1 MARKKRFAPN
11 DNNLAIAYYRFSS
24 HSQNEASIDQQR
36 ELAHEWADTHG
47 FKIVQEYED
56 AAISGTTDARP
67 GFQQMLSEVAKIR
80 PHTLIMWKTDR
91 LGRDKYVL
99 AMAKKKIRDAGCEIH
114 LLAEHIPTEGPE
126 GVLIEGLMEAMA
138 EYYSRQLSQNI
149 QRGMDYNAQ
158 HALYNGHKLFGYDVD
173 RSTKKYIPDPNTAP
187 FVQWAFGEYASG
199 KPLKTIAEEMNAQ
212 GLRTPRNAKFSVNML
227 NKMLKNRA
235 YIGEYHHGDITVAGG
250 MPVLVDEATFD
261 RAQRRFAE
269 NKRKGSQRAHG
280 MDDAEAPRYW
290 LTGKLYCGECG
301 STMQGVSGTS
311 KTGRKYYYYYC
322 SAQRRKECHL
332 HKARKQDLEDMVLFA
347 LHNIVDDEEN
357 VTALALDAAEYYEK
371 SHNDTAYLEALEA
384 KRREVE
390 KSLANLVKVI
400 EKGVLSDTVTQRL
413 TQLEEQKSALND
425 AIGTE
430 NVRVSLCEDRH
441 SIQAYFDK
449 FLHADVNDPEIR
461 DQVFEYFVDK
471 VYLYD
476 DKLVVS
482 MWFSEDDRQEI
493 TWRDWFSLDEYW
505 TDESPFAKGG
515 GVEFDCFPLG
525 STRQG
530 PHDSNDHAALFVF
543 PPAFRVLS
551 TAKRALFDDGS
562 ARGRHVDLMLVSYQ
576 RWVAEQLV
584 DDRRLEFQLGRITP
598 DDDIFAGTQLGGDGI
613 LRFRA
618 HLGDDGAHRVGQTA
632 EDGQCLLDGA
642 AVQAVVHRA
651 HLDDRNTFH
660 GRLAH
665 RVEHAGLAV
674 DRHQGSIWFLE
685 HGGGL
690 LRLDVNLQRARIPFD
705 DVRLGYAGDVLQLRA
720 DLVCGDQEQRFAGL
734 LVRDVQHILL
744 AHPFVAAADADLR
757 GFQTEHG

>member
-1 MARKKRFAPN
+1 MARKKKFAPN

-36 ELAHEWADTHG
+36 ELAHEWADAHG

-187 FVQWAFGEYASG
+187 FVQWAFTEYASG

-235 YIGEYHHGDITVAGG
+235 YIGEYHHGDIVVAGG

-311 KTGRKYYYYYC
+311 KTGRTYYYYYC

-371 SHNDTAYLEALEA
+371 SHDDTAYLEALEA
-384 KRREVE
+384 KRKEVE

-400 EKGVLSDTVTQRL
+400 EKGVVSDTVTERL

-425 AIGTE
+425 AIETE
-430 NVRVSLCEDRH
+430 NVRVSLCEDKH

-482 MWFSEDDRQEI
+482 MWFSEDDKQEI

-505 TDESPFAKGG
+505 TDESPFVKGG
-515 GVEFDCFPLG
+515 SVEFDCFPLSSGCGKTTLLKMINGLLIPDKGTVFVQGRDISKTDLIALRRNIGYAIQGVGLFPHMTVRKNIAYVPSLLNKQNRQKTEAAVSRLVKIVGLDESLLERYPSELSGGQQQRVGIARSLAAAPDILLMDEPFGAVDEITRRMLQDEIMRIHRELGVTIVFITHDIREALKLG
-525 STRQG
+525 SRVAVM
-530 PHDSNDHAALFVF
+530 DHGGLVQIDTPENIRKHPATDFV
-543 PPAFRVLS
+543 
-551 TAKRALFDDGS
+551 KE
-562 ARGRHVDLMLVSYQ
+562 LVS
-576 RWVAEQLV
+576 
-584 DDRRLEFQLGRITP
+584 D
-598 DDDIFAGTQLGGDGI
+598 
-613 LRFRA
+613 
-618 HLGDDGAHRVGQTA
+618 H
-632 EDGQCLLDGA
+632 
-642 AVQAVVHRA
+642 
-651 HLDDRNTFH
+651 
-660 GRLAH
+660 
-665 RVEHAGLAV
+665 
-674 DRHQGSIWFLE
+674 
-685 HGGGL
+685 
-690 LRLDVNLQRARIPFD
+690 
-705 DVRLGYAGDVLQLRA
+705 
-720 DLVCGDQEQRFAGL
+720 
-734 LVRDVQHILL
+734 
-744 AHPFVAAADADLR
+744 
-757 GFQTEHG
+757 

>member
-1 MARKKRFAPN
+1 MARKKKFAPN

-36 ELAHEWADTHG
+36 ELAHEWADAHG

-187 FVQWAFGEYASG
+187 FVQWAFTEYASG

-235 YIGEYHHGDITVAGG
+235 YIGEYHHGDIVVAGG

-280 MDDAEAPRYW
+280 MDGSDAPRYW

-311 KTGRKYYYYYC
+311 KTGRTYYYYYC

-371 SHNDTAYLEALEA
+371 SHDDTAYLEALEA
-384 KRREVE
+384 KRKEVE

-400 EKGVLSDTVTQRL
+400 EKGVVSDTVTERL

-425 AIGTE
+425 AIETE
-430 NVRVSLCEDRH
+430 NVRVSLCEDKH

-482 MWFSEDDRQEI
+482 MWFSEDDKQEI

-505 TDESPFAKGG
+505 TDESPFVKGG
-515 GVEFDCFPLG
+515 SVEFDCFPLSSGCGKTTLLKMINGLLIPDKGTVFVQGRDISKTDLIALRRNIGYAIQGVGLFPHMTVRKNIAYVPSLLNKQNRQKTEAAVSRLVKIVGLDESLLERYPSELSGGQQQRVGIARSLAAAPDILLMDEPFGAVDEITRRMLQDEIMRIHRELGVTIVFITHDIREALKLG
-525 STRQG
+525 SRVAVM
-530 PHDSNDHAALFVF
+530 DHGGLVQIDTPENIRKHPATDFV
-543 PPAFRVLS
+543 
-551 TAKRALFDDGS
+551 KE
-562 ARGRHVDLMLVSYQ
+562 LVS
-576 RWVAEQLV
+576 
-584 DDRRLEFQLGRITP
+584 D
-598 DDDIFAGTQLGGDGI
+598 
-613 LRFRA
+613 
-618 HLGDDGAHRVGQTA
+618 H
-632 EDGQCLLDGA
+632 
-642 AVQAVVHRA
+642 
-651 HLDDRNTFH
+651 
-660 GRLAH
+660 
-665 RVEHAGLAV
+665 
-674 DRHQGSIWFLE
+674 
-685 HGGGL
+685 
-690 LRLDVNLQRARIPFD
+690 
-705 DVRLGYAGDVLQLRA
+705 
-720 DLVCGDQEQRFAGL
+720 
-734 LVRDVQHILL
+734 
-744 AHPFVAAADADLR
+744 
-757 GFQTEHG
+757 

>member
-24 HSQNEASIDQQR
+24 HSQNDASIDQQR
-36 ELAHEWADTHG
+36 ELANEWADAHG

-114 LLAEHIPTEGPE
+114 LLAENIPTKGPE

-173 RSTKKYIPDPNTAP
+173 RSTKKYIADPNTAP
-187 FVQWAFGEYASG
+187 FVQWAFKEYASG

-261 RAQRRFAE
+261 HAQRRFAE

-371 SHNDTAYLEALEA
+371 NHNDTAYLEALEA

-400 EKGVLSDTVTQRL
+400 ERGVVSDTVTERL

-482 MWFSEDDRQEI
+482 MWFSEDDKQEI

-505 TDESPFAKGG
+505 TDESPFVKGEAA
-515 GVEFDCFPLG
+515 EFDCFPLG
-525 STRQG
+525 STNCSVGEHMQV
-530 PHDSNDHAALFVF
+530 FVVRR
-543 PPAFRVLS
+543 AFV
-551 TAKRALFDDGS
+551 
-562 ARGRHVDLMLVSYQ
+562 
-576 RWVAEQLV
+576 
-584 DDRRLEFQLGRITP
+584 
-598 DDDIFAGTQLGGDGI
+598 
-613 LRFRA
+613 
-618 HLGDDGAHRVGQTA
+618 
-632 EDGQCLLDGA
+632 
-642 AVQAVVHRA
+642 
-651 HLDDRNTFH
+651 
-660 GRLAH
+660 
-665 RVEHAGLAV
+665 
-674 DRHQGSIWFLE
+674 
-685 HGGGL
+685 
-690 LRLDVNLQRARIPFD
+690 
-705 DVRLGYAGDVLQLRA
+705 
-720 DLVCGDQEQRFAGL
+720 L
-734 LVRDVQHILL
+734 LV
-744 AHPFVAAADADLR
+744 
-757 GFQTEHG
+757 E

>member
-1 MARKKRFAPN
+1 MARKKKFAPN

-47 FKIVQEYED
+47 LKIVKEYED

-138 EYYSRQLSQNI
+138 EYY
-149 QRGMDYNAQ
+149 
-158 HALYNGHKLFGYDVD
+158 
-173 RSTKKYIPDPNTAP
+173 
-187 FVQWAFGEYASG
+187 
-199 KPLKTIAEEMNAQ
+199 
-212 GLRTPRNAKFSVNML
+212 
-227 NKMLKNRA
+227 
-235 YIGEYHHGDITVAGG
+235 
-250 MPVLVDEATFD
+250 
-261 RAQRRFAE
+261 
-269 NKRKGSQRAHG
+269 
-280 MDDAEAPRYW
+280 
-290 LTGKLYCGECG
+290 
-301 STMQGVSGTS
+301 
-311 KTGRKYYYYYC
+311 
-322 SAQRRKECHL
+322 
-332 HKARKQDLEDMVLFA
+332 
-347 LHNIVDDEEN
+347 
-357 VTALALDAAEYYEK
+357 EK
-371 SHNDTAYLEALEA
+371 SHDDTAYLEALEA

-400 EKGVLSDTVTQRL
+400 ERGVVSDTVTQRL
-413 TQLEEQKSALND
+413 AQLEEQKSALND

-505 TDESPFAKGG
+505 TDESPFVKGG

-525 STRQG
+525 STK
-530 PHDSNDHAALFVF
+530 D
-543 PPAFRVLS
+543 
-551 TAKRALFDDGS
+551 
-562 ARGRHVDLMLVSYQ
+562 Y
-576 RWVAEQLV
+576 
-584 DDRRLEFQLGRITP
+584 
-598 DDDIFAGTQLGGDGI
+598 
-613 LRFRA
+613 
-618 HLGDDGAHRVGQTA
+618 
-632 EDGQCLLDGA
+632 
-642 AVQAVVHRA
+642 
-651 HLDDRNTFH
+651 
-660 GRLAH
+660 
-665 RVEHAGLAV
+665 
-674 DRHQGSIWFLE
+674 
-685 HGGGL
+685 
-690 LRLDVNLQRARIPFD
+690 
-705 DVRLGYAGDVLQLRA
+705 
-720 DLVCGDQEQRFAGL
+720 
-734 LVRDVQHILL
+734 
-744 AHPFVAAADADLR
+744 
-757 GFQTEHG
+757 

>member
-1 MARKKRFAPN
+1 MAHKKKFAPN

-36 ELAHEWADTHG
+36 ELAHEWADAHG

-187 FVQWAFGEYASG
+187 FVQWAFKEYASG
-199 KPLKTIAEEMNAQ
+199 RPLKTIAEEMNAQ

-280 MDDAEAPRYW
+280 MNENEAPRYW

-311 KTGRKYYYYYC
+311 KTGRTYYYYYC

-371 SHNDTAYLEALEA
+371 NHNDTAYLEALEA
-384 KRREVE
+384 KRKEVE

-400 EKGVLSDTVTQRL
+400 EKGVVSDTVTERL

-425 AIGTE
+425 AIETE

-482 MWFSEDDRQEI
+482 MWFSEDDKQEI

-505 TDESPFAKGG
+505 TDESPFVKGG
-515 GVEFDCFPLG
+515 SVEFDCFPLSSRQVYELFQYFREKIPAFKNAKIVQNG
-525 STRQG
+525 YVGVRESGRVKGKYVLTRQDIISEEKCK
-530 PHDSNDHAALFVF
+530 DSVAIGAF
-543 PPAFRVLS
+543 PMDIHQQGSGMKYERVLRGYGIPACALWSEHIKNLFMGGRCISS
-551 TAKRALFDDGS
+551 TFEANASCRISITCMATGQAAGVMASEYQEGINEEVLIRNSRDI
-562 ARGRHVDLMLVSYQ
+562 LVSQ
-576 RWVAEQLV
+576 NA
-584 DDRRLEFQLGRITP
+584 I
-598 DDDIFAGTQLGGDGI
+598 I
-613 LRFRA
+613 
-618 HLGDDGAHRVGQTA
+618 
-632 EDGQCLLDGA
+632 
-642 AVQAVVHRA
+642 
-651 HLDDRNTFH
+651 
-660 GRLAH
+660 
-665 RVEHAGLAV
+665 
-674 DRHQGSIWFLE
+674 
-685 HGGGL
+685 
-690 LRLDVNLQRARIPFD
+690 
-705 DVRLGYAGDVLQLRA
+705 
-720 DLVCGDQEQRFAGL
+720 
-734 LVRDVQHILL
+734 
-744 AHPFVAAADADLR
+744 
-757 GFQTEHG
+757 

>member
-1 MARKKRFAPN
+1 MARKKKFAPN

-24 HSQNEASIDQQR
+24 HSQNEASIEQQR
-36 ELAHEWADTHG
+36 ELAHEWADAHG

-280 MDDAEAPRYW
+280 MGDAEAPRYW

-311 KTGRKYYYYYC
+311 ATGRTYYYYYC

-332 HKARKQDLEDMVLFA
+332 HKARKRDLEDMVLFA

-400 EKGVLSDTVTQRL
+400 ERGVLSDTVTQRL
-413 TQLEEQKSALND
+413 TQLEEQKSALDD

-505 TDESPFAKGG
+505 TDESPFVKGG

-525 STRQG
+525 SCVQSSNMVVTALRREFIQPVTVHQNTASVTRPVHVSVCEIPLSIDAENSESETLGITVRSIASSAFCISSLPVTTSPSALTTIHTPAKNANSSPYASPFASSG
-530 PHDSNDHAALFVF
+530 PRRDTYRSITRPISERRHHATSESIASPILCSHCMIRLYAV
-543 PPAFRVLS
+543 ARLS
-551 TAKRALFDDGS
+551 TTTAI
-562 ARGRHVDLMLVSYQ
+562 V
-576 RWVAEQLV
+576 VAHM
-584 DDRRLEFQLGRITP
+584 
-598 DDDIFAGTQLGGDGI
+598 GI
-613 LRFRA
+613 E
-618 HLGDDGAHRVGQTA
+618 VK
-632 EDGQCLLDGA
+632 
-642 AVQAVVHRA
+642 
-651 HLDDRNTFH
+651 
-660 GRLAH
+660 
-665 RVEHAGLAV
+665 EHA
-674 DRHQGSIWFLE
+674 S
-685 HGGGL
+685 
-690 LRLDVNLQRARIPFD
+690 
-705 DVRLGYAGDVLQLRA
+705 
-720 DLVCGDQEQRFAGL
+720 
-734 LVRDVQHILL
+734 
-744 AHPFVAAADADLR
+744 
-757 GFQTEHG
+757 